1 MSQKQVTIDIETGV
15 ITGKFPRRALSAVME
30 WHQLHK
36 DELMTNW
43 EAARNRKPLS
53 KIEPLEQAMF
63 IHVTNAKY
71 MGDYQIWL
79 SFNDGT
85 EGKVD
90 LGPELHGEV
99 FELLKDKEFF
109 RSFSL
114 EGHTLS
120 WSNGAD
126 FAPEF
131 LREQIDTR

>member
-1 MSQKQVTIDIETGV
+1 
-15 ITGKFPRRALSAVME
+15 
-30 WHQLHK
+30 
-36 DELMTNW
+36 
-43 EAARNRKPLS
+43 
-53 KIEPLEQAMF
+53 MF
-63 IHVTNAKY
+63 LHVTNAKY
-71 MGDYQIWL
+71 IGNYQVWL
-79 SFNDGT
+79 VFNDGV